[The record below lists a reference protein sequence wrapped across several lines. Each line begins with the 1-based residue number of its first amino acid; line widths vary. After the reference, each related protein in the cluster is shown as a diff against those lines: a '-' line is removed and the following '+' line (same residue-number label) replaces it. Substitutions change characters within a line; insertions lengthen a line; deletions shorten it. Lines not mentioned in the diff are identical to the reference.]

1 MRIKGMWFCR
11 TIGDVSVISVVIV
24 FLAIGLISFGE
35 TTMASQSLSASSE
48 VASDEYKPPQPSTGL
63 SDWIQFKNGEW
74 LKGEIK
80 DLQDESFSFE
90 SDELDS
96 LQLDWEDI
104 HTVYSQKQHTCV
116 FEDNTSV
123 LGRIRIVGD
132 NLTVTTQ
139 EGKKQYDRA
148 YLRSIIPGGRSEWDF
163 WSLKYT
169 LGLTVRKGNTDQT
182 DYSSFLKVQRRSPE
196 SRIRFEW
203 RGTYGTFEGEETV
216 NNQLANL
223 RNDIFMNRRLYLTAP
238 SVQYYRDKLQNIDY
252 RLTPGLSL
260 GYEIIDRGDI
270 EWNAGIGG
278 GYQYTRFDEVAP
290 GEDSSIGGA
299 AILGATDLTW
309 ELTEKLD
316 FELQYNTTI
325 GLDEDMGIDHHTLAT
340 LSFDVWRDLEFDVSL
355 TWDRVGSPQPTPDG
369 VKPDQDDISLYVGVG
384 WEF

>member
-1 MRIKGMWFCR
+1 MWIFR
-11 TIGDVSVISVVIV
+11 TAGDSSFASVVV
-24 FLAIGLISFGE
+24 VSLAAGLAGFSAS
-35 TTMASQSLSASSE
+35 TMASQPLPGSTE
-48 VASDEYKPPQPSTGL
+48 VASDEYGPPQPSTGL

-74 LKGEIK
+74 LKGEIE

-123 LGRIRIVGD
+123 LGRISIVGD
-132 NLTVTTQ
+132 RLTVTTR
-139 EGKKQYDRA
+139 EGQKQYDRA

-196 SRIRFEW
+196 SRVRFEW

-223 RNDIFMNRRLYLTAP
+223 RNDIFLSRRLYLTAP
-238 SVQYYRDKLQNIDY
+238 SVQYYRDKFQNIDY
-252 RLTPGLSL
+252 RLTPGLTL
-260 GYEIIDRGDI
+260 GYEIVDRGDI
-270 EWNAGIGG
+270 EWNAGLGG
-278 GYQYTRFDEVAP
+278 GYQYTRFDKVAP

-309 ELTEKLD
+309 EMTEKLD

-325 GLDEDMGIDHHTLAT
+325 GLDDDMGVDHHTLAT
-340 LSFDVWRDLEFDVSL
+340 LSFDVWKDLEFDVSL

-369 VKPDQDDISLYVGVG
+369 VEPDQDDIRLYVGIG

>member
-1 MRIKGMWFCR
+1 MRMKKMWPFR
-11 TIGDVSVISVVIV
+11 TISGVSVLSVLL
-24 FLAIGLISFGE
+24 FSLTTGSISFGE
-35 TTMASQSLSASSE
+35 AMASRSLPASLK

-123 LGRIRIVGD
+123 MGRISIVGD
-132 NLTVTTQ
+132 RLTVTTRESQ
-139 EGKKQYDRA
+139 KQYDRA

-182 DYSSFLKVQRRSPE
+182 DYSSFLKVKRRSSE

-223 RNDIFMNRRLYLTAP
+223 RNDIFLSRRLYLTAP
-238 SVQYYRDKLQNIDY
+238 SVQYYRDKFQNIDY
-252 RLTPGLSL
+252 RLTPGLTL
-260 GYEIIDRGDI
+260 GYEIVDRGDI
-270 EWNAGIGG
+270 EWNAGLGG
-278 GYQYTRFDEVAP
+278 GYQYTRFDKVEP

-299 AILGATDLTW
+299 AILGATDFTW
-309 ELTEKLD
+309 ELTKKLD

-325 GLDEDMGIDHHTLAT
+325 GLDDDMGVDHHTLAT
-340 LSFDVWRDLEFDVSL
+340 LSFDVWKDLEFDVSL

-369 VKPDQDDISLYVGVG
+369 VEPDQDDISLYVGIG